1 MTKMKSDRL
10 LVYPRNPDVL
20 QKALS
25 ERSQSYINRG
35 NLK

>member
-1 MTKMKSDRL
+1 MTKWKCDFKT
-10 LVYPRNPDVL
+10 VQARNPDVP

-25 ERSQSYINRG
+25 ERSQSYVTEG